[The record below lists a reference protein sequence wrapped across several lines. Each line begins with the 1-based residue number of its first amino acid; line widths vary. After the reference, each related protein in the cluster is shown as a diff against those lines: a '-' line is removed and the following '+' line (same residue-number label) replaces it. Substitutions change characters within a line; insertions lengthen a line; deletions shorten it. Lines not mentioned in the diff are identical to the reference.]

1 MAPGVTLGAD
11 VTSDITEQNY
21 GRIAGRIRG
30 YIGQRIA
37 EARADGLVLGL
48 SGGIDSAVLAYLCR
62 TDGLLEKT
70 LAIMMPDTT
79 VTPESETADAQ
90 RIISILGMKHKL
102 IDIAPILREYSM
114 YLEPNENARANL
126 AARVRANILYYY
138 ANAKN
143 LLVLGSSDRS
153 EHLIGYFTKY
163 GDGASDVA
171 PIVSLYKL
179 QVRGLARHLGVPD
192 AIIQKKSSPFLR
204 KGDEAEAEIGATYE
218 EIDSVLWC
226 AIEKGMPAEA
236 AAEAARVDVARARD
250 ILGMNR
256 SSSHKRGPPARE
268 DLGQAYDVR

>member
-1 MAPGVTLGAD
+1 MDAD
-11 VTSDITEQNY
+11 ITSDITEQDY
-21 GRIAGRIRG
+21 GRIADRIRG
-30 YIGQRIA
+30 YLKQRIE

-62 TDGLLEKT
+62 ADGLLEKT

-79 VTPESETADAQ
+79 IIPASETADAQ
-90 RIISILGMKHKL
+90 RIISILGMQHKL
-102 IDIAPILREYSM
+102 VDIAPILREYGM

-126 AARVRANILYYY
+126 AARVRTNILYYY

-192 AIIQKKSSPFLR
+192 AIIQKKSSPFLK
-204 KGDEAEAEIGATYE
+204 KGHEAESEIGATYE

-226 AIEKGMPAEA
+226 AIEKGMPTEA

-250 ILGMNR
+250 ILGMNH